1 MQRYSKSSI
10 VGAFA
15 ALLVYV
21 FITYKII
28 TGIDLNNL
36 GAILL
41 AAFISG
47 FSERYFLRLIDVKI
61 EEEEK
66 LIEANRTPDKV
77 ESHCSEAGR

>member
-77 ESHCSEAGR
+77 ESHCSEAVR

>member
-47 FSERYFLRLIDVKI
+47 FSERY
-61 EEEEK
+61 
-66 LIEANRTPDKV
+66 
-77 ESHCSEAGR
+77 CSEAGR